1 MFDFFGKTVAKLFG
15 TKSDKDIK
23 EVIPYVSKVN
33 EEYAKL
39 ANLTDDQLR
48 QKTIEIKG
56 IINERLKSIDEKIEA
71 LHKRRFAEVKGQ

>member
-23 EVIPYVSKVN
+23 EVLPYVSKVN

-39 ANLTDDQLR
+39 TNLTDDQLR
-48 QKTIEIKG
+48 HKTY
-56 IINERLKSIDEKIEA
+56 
-71 LHKRRFAEVKGQ
+71 